1 MIDIVRLL
9 HVLLRTTATSF
20 CHVVAVVVGKVET
33 GIRACAASCSVATA
47 VRRYGIG
54 VTGSGMRNGNRCVC
68 AWSGTVRLLAA
79 AAAADAGIGLVAIFV
94 GDRCVC
100 GLRYSR
106 VACCYYCG
114 SSLRGSVRVVRF
126 VVAGTVGT
134 GIRACAGYGMV
145 GLLAAATA
153 GRRYVDRCCSCC

>member
-79 AAAADAGIGLVAIFV
+79 AAAADTGISLVAIFV
-94 GDRCVC
+94 GDRCLCSVRSGTIRRRRR
-100 GLRYSR
+100 GLR
-106 VACCYYCG
+106 
-114 SSLRGSVRVVRF
+114 
-126 VVAGTVGT
+126 GTV
-134 GIRACAGYGMV
+134 MV
-145 GLLAAATA
+145 RLLAAATA
-153 GRRYVDRCCSCC
+153 GRRYVNRCCCCC